1 MFRARITF
9 LAVAAC
15 VGFSALSGC
24 GSVNTVT
31 VDNPVMPDPPPRVA
45 DASSGHLRL
54 SPARSESDGQLTV
67 VAAEFTGKDAV
78 LDAGFLDSQV
88 VATVDGTPVFAAD
101 VLAQYEANLRKAQ
114 LEVPPAEF
122 QQLRTAL
129 VKRDLQRHVENTVV
143 VNALKSGLS
152 AEQIEMLEERLDEM
166 FDTQI
171 EQWKRQFGLATLPE
185 VELKLQ
191 EQGASLVALRRSF
204 FSQTMGR
211 QFLREKVGEPRAIGR
226 PELLAYYRERRE
238 DYRIPARVKWRQ
250 IRIDMNKDGG
260 RSAAADVLQ
269 QVVAGLRTNDD
280 FASLARQ
287 HSDGPTAQDGGD
299 RGWLTKESLS
309 DEEIERALFSLPV
322 GSVSQVFTGKTSYQI
337 VVVDDRESGGYKPF
351 GEVQTEIEAEI
362 VAQEQQQAIQD
373 VLDALVAK
381 ATVVTFLDDVQAS
394 GAESA
399 LPAGAQQ

>member
-9 LAVAAC
+9 MGVAAC

-31 VDNPVMPDPPPRVA
+31 VDNPVMPDPPPRIA
-45 DASSGHLRL
+45 DASSGHLRPSL
-54 SPARSESDGQLTV
+54 ARSEFAGQVTV
-67 VAAEFTGKDAV
+67 VAAEFSGKDAV

-88 VATVDGTPVFAAD
+88 VATVDGTPLFAAD

-122 QQLRTAL
+122 QQIRTAL

-143 VNALKSGLS
+143 VNALKSTLS

-166 FDTQI
+166 FDNQI
-171 EQWKRQFGLATLPE
+171 EQWKRQFGLSTLPE
-185 VELKLQ
+185 VELELQ

-211 QFLREKVGEPRAIGR
+211 QFLREKVGAPRDIGR

-260 RSAAADVLQ
+260 RSVAADVLQ
-269 QVVAGLRTNDD
+269 QVVAALRSNAD
-280 FASLARQ
+280 FATVARQ
-287 HSDGPTAQDGGD
+287 HSHGPTAKDGGD
-299 RGWLTKESLS
+299 RGWLTKDSLS
-309 DEEIERALFSLPV
+309 NEEIERALFSLPI
-322 GSVSQVFTGKTSYQI
+322 GSVSQVFTGKNSYQI
-337 VVVDDRESGGYKPF
+337 VVVDDRESGGSRPF
-351 GEVQTEIEAEI
+351 GEVQAEIEAAISE
-362 VAQEQQQAIQD
+362 QEQQQAIQD

-381 ATVVTFLDDVQAS
+381 ATVVTCLDDVRAT
-394 GAESA
+394 GADSA